1 MNEIYQIYD
10 KAFKRI
16 LTLSEKTVINLI
28 NGLFDTDYPTDSKI
42 TYNWTEHEDKDLKRT
57 LADSIL
63 TINGRDSYHIEAQMT
78 EDEEIV
84 FRFIEYGFGHA
95 YKNRTFV
102 SGGERMVFPRPCIL
116 YLDEGKKDKV
126 PDEYTLIMEF
136 ENQGEFEYKVPVV
149 KLQNMSAEELNN
161 KKLIALL
168 PFKLLKLRKKIE
180 KLRTKENL
188 EELQKLVADD
198 IIMAIERNA
207 EVGNISHTD
216 ALDLIEITTK
226 LYMKIYS
233 KYKEL
238 EDFTMRMCDQS
249 MELISD
255 KYEKTVEDLQD
266 EITLTHDKYKQ
277 KIEGMQDEIANT
289 RSKYEQ
295 KIASMQDEIANTHS
309 KYEQKIEGMQD
320 EIDTTRRNY
329 EQTVNENKEL
339 KDEVVKMKGAMN
351 NKESVINELRTTI
364 SRLEKQLQV
373 QQEN

>member
-1 MNEIYQIYD
+1 MKEIYHIYD

-28 NGLFDTDYPTDSKI
+28 NGLFDTDYPTNSKI
-42 TYNWTEHEDKDLKRT
+42 TYNWAAHEDKDLKRT

-95 YKNRTFV
+95 FKNRTFIDD
-102 SGGERMVFPRPCIL
+102 GERMVFPRPCIL

-168 PFKLLKLRKKIE
+168 PFQLLKLRKKLE
-180 KLRTKENL
+180 KLRTKETL
-188 EELQKLVADD
+188 EELQRLVADD
-198 IIMAIERNA
+198 IIKTIDKNVEMGTLSSTEAF
-207 EVGNISHTD
+207 D
-216 ALDLIEITTK
+216 LKALTTL

-238 EDFTMRMCDQS
+238 EDFTMRLYDQS
-249 MELISD
+249 LELPSD
-255 KYEKTVEDLQD
+255 KYEKTVEELQEENSQLKD
-266 EITLTHDKYKQ
+266 EITSMKEIISNLQQQLSSLQ
-277 KIEGMQDEIANT
+277 K
-289 RSKYEQ
+289 
-295 KIASMQDEIANTHS
+295 
-309 KYEQKIEGMQD
+309 
-320 EIDTTRRNY
+320 
-329 EQTVNENKEL
+329 
-339 KDEVVKMKGAMN
+339 
-351 NKESVINELRTTI
+351 
-364 SRLEKQLQV
+364 
-373 QQEN
+373 